1 MLLATKSGWTIL
13 VDVIA
18 VIGDKTTVQA
28 IDTKQTYTVSPR
40 TKNMK
45 LFPPGSTVE
54 EAMNWMA
61 EPIK

>member
-28 IDTKQTYTVSPR
+28 FDTKQTYTVSPR

-45 LFPPGSTVE
+45 LFGPGSTVQE
-54 EAMNWMA
+54 TLDWIA
-61 EPIK
+61 EK